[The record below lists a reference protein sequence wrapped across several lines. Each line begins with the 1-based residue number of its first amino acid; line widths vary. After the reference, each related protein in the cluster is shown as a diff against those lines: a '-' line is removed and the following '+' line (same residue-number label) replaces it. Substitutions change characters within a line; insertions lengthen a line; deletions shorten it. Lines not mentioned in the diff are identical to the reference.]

1 MRTFTFSTVLLCGL
15 VACGGDPAPTPPP
28 AKEEPAPPPA
38 KTPEPPPEPVAA
50 AFDAKVTFET
60 VCGACHGLTGAGDG
74 VAGAALDPKPTSFTD
89 AAFWTE
95 ERDDAYLAKVITE
108 GGASVGKS
116 PLMAPF
122 GGQFDEAQ
130 VAALVEH
137 VKSFKPAE

>member
-1 MRTFTFSTVLLCGL
+1 M
-15 VACGGDPAPTPPP
+15 
-28 AKEEPAPPPA
+28 
-38 KTPEPPPEPVAA
+38 AA

-74 VAGAALDPKPTSFTD
+74 PAGEVLDPKPSSFAD
-89 AAFWTE
+89 AAFWTD